1 MWCRQGNKRGCCANV
16 VSTGI
21 RRDGVDRGT
30 RSGCCPDVASTGDE
44 KMVSSICGVDRGIE
58 EGVSRCGVDK
68 G

>member
-1 MWCRQGNKRGCCANV
+1 MWCRQGMRGWCCVNV

-44 KMVSSICGVDRGIE
+44 KMVSSKCGVDRE
-58 EGVSRCGVDK
+58 
-68 G
+68 